1 MMPSG
6 KSLGQN
12 FLIDRGAIR
21 RIVAALALRSGEPVL
36 EIGHGKGALTAELV
50 RAAGRIA
57 AVEIDPAL
65 VSRLRR
71 KFDIDRL
78 LLFEQDV
85 LRLDPAAVLDALGT
99 DDGARLIL
107 AGNLPYR
114 ISKPVAQMLIRH
126 RRRIDRAVLMFQ
138 REVAQRMTAAPGGRD
153 YGPLS
158 VLLALTFRIET
169 LFDLP
174 PRAFAP
180 RPRVVSTVTRWHER
194 EEPPLTGED
203 ERRLRAVLAACFA
216 RRRRT
221 LRNNLR
227 AVFGTEQRVAHIL
240 SAAGIDGGLRA
251 EALPPMAFLRLAAL
265 WDEAALL

>member
-1 MMPSG
+1 MMRPV

-12 FLIDRGAIR
+12 FLIDRGAVR
-21 RIVAALALRSGEPVL
+21 RIVAALAPVRGEPVL
-36 EIGHGKGALTAELV
+36 EIGPGKGALTTDLV

-65 VSRLRR
+65 VSRLRSR
-71 KFDIDRL
+71 FDADRL

-85 LRLDPAAVLDALGT
+85 LRLDPGAVLDALGT
-99 DDGARLIL
+99 QAGARLIV

-138 REVAQRMTAAPGGRD
+138 REVANRVTAAPGGRN

-158 VLLALTFRIET
+158 VLLALTFRIEK

-174 PRAFAP
+174 PRAFSP
-180 RPRVVSTVTRWHER
+180 RPRVVSTVTRWQVRGDRSLNE
-194 EEPPLTGED
+194 ED
-203 ERRLRAVLAACFA
+203 ERRLRTVLAACFA

-227 AVFGTEQRVAHIL
+227 AVFGTDQRVARIL
-240 SAAGIDGGLRA
+240 ADAGIDGGLRA
-251 EALPPMAFLRLAAL
+251 EALPPADFLRLAAL